1 MKRLILSGLFLVVA
15 ATLTAQNNK
24 PAKDNKSTEKRDRLN
39 ARLKLQEE
47 LDPGFKKH
55 NVFGIKLASDGYG
68 ISFEKAKYKDVKN
81 AMLFQ
86 VEVGEKKHP
95 KEERLTSS
103 FGPFGQVNSVIIG
116 KANNFYQ
123 FKLGVAQMK
132 MFGGKA
138 NKNGVSASMLY
149 GGGLTMG
156 FLKPYYIDVQ
166 VSGSGARERVV
177 IDSIFN
183 NPNKYEFII
192 GGSGFTYGWN
202 EMKIK
207 PGAHGKL
214 AMRFDYGRFNETVAA
229 IEAGITAEY
238 YFSKIRQMA
247 DLKER
252 QLFLNGYVSILFG
265 RRKKPL

>member
-1 MKRLILSGLFLVVA
+1 VKRLILSGLFLVMA

-24 PAKDNKSTEKRDRLN
+24 PVKDNKNTEKRDRLN

-47 LDPGFKKH
+47 NDPGFKKH
-55 NVFGIKLASDGYG
+55 NVFGIKLSSDGYG
-68 ISFEKAKYKDVKN
+68 ISFEKGKYKDVKN
-81 AMLFQ
+81 ALLFQ
-86 VEVGEKKHP
+86 VELAEKKHP

-103 FGPFGQVNSVIIG
+103 FGPFGQVNSVVIG

-132 MFGGKA
+132 MIGGKA
-138 NKNGVSASMLY
+138 NKNGVSASLLY
-149 GGGLTMG
+149 GGGLSLG
-156 FLKPYYIDVQ
+156 LLKPYYIDVQ
-166 VSGSGARERVV
+166 ISGSGARERVT

-202 EMKIK
+202 ELQIK
-207 PGAHGKL
+207 PGAQAKV

-229 IEAGITAEY
+229 IETGITADY
-238 YFSKIRQMA
+238 YFSKIRQLA
-247 DLKER
+247 DIKER
-252 QLFLNGYVSILFG
+252 QLFFSGYVTILFG